1 MSSRKHLYCA
11 LALLLGTAL
20 PALACGP
27 DFPQQLLADRRDTL
41 LVLPEGTFD
50 FEVSRLSPAP
60 TDKFKAIE
68 AGPWEEPP
76 ALRDKVDHDSLLP
89 AEVEKVTR
97 ARKQPDAEKAYAE
110 GAGLSEELR
119 AYAAGAVAFS
129 TGQYPAALSRFNAVL
144 ALPATERVRRGTW
157 AAYMAG
163 RSLAKLNRNDDA
175 AAAFVRT
182 RELAQQGAADPLG
195 LAVASFGEQA
205 RLLLDRGETAKAIAL
220 YAEQAAH
227 DSRSGRAS
235 LLQIARKLIAQP
247 QQFDAQLSDPL
258 TQRLLIAYAFTR
270 SGELEENRADSE
282 MAKSSATPDKAAATL
297 PPAIEKLLKAIEA
310 RGLDKVSGVDRL
322 AALAYRAGRY
332 DLAEKYAMH
341 DDSALNWWIR
351 AKLALRKGD
360 STAAAQAYAKA
371 ANGFPQTEDWGTY
384 FAVESGSVGDMKPAC
399 RINGE
404 AATLALSRRDYREAM
419 DLLYRAGS
427 QYWTDMAYVA
437 ERVLSIDELKAYVDS
452 KVPASTVKPVATT
465 DASGE
470 DLIASDPATQLRALL
485 ARRLLRS
492 ARYDEAPV
500 YFDKTEL
507 QAKARELASARHAT
521 AQGGQIARASGFFA
535 VAKIER
541 SKGMELLGFEGD
553 PDFAQYAGSFDLNSP
568 FTYDAGYNA
577 VPHPRTDLKIIGD
590 YTSDDERSR
599 VASSKAAPLA
609 RYHYRLNAV
618 DDAGKS
624 ADLLPPHTQAFAAV
638 LCQATSWII
647 DREPAIAQKV
657 YTRYLKQGAYVKWGN
672 NFGRTCPDPDFTA
685 AEKRLSDQ
693 RLAYYKQQAR
703 HWAPWIGGA
712 IVLLIGLVFWR
723 RRRVR

>member
-1 MSSRKHLYCA
+1 MSSRKHLFCA
-11 LALLLGTAL
+11 LALLLGTAM

-41 LVLPEGTFD
+41 LALPEGTFD

-60 TDKFKAIE
+60 TDKFKVVE
-68 AGPWEEPP
+68 AGPWEQPT
-76 ALRDKVDHDSLLP
+76 ALRDKVDHDSLRP
-89 AEVEKVTR
+89 EEVEKVIR
-97 ARKQPDAEKAYAE
+97 ARSQSDAEKAYAE

-119 AYAAGAVAFS
+119 AYTAGAVAFS

-144 ALPATERVRRGTW
+144 ALPATERARRGTW

-175 AAAFVRT
+175 AAAFVHT

-227 DSRSGRAS
+227 NSTSGRAS

-247 QQFDAQLSDPL
+247 QQFDTQLNDPL
-258 TQRLLIAYAFTR
+258 TQRLLIAYALTR
-270 SGELEENRADSE
+270 SGELEENRYE
-282 MAKSSATPDKAAATL
+282 QEKSSATPVKPAVTL

-322 AALAYRAGRY
+322 AAFAYRSGRY
-332 DLAEKYAMH
+332 DLAEKYATH
-341 DDSALNWWIR
+341 DNSALNWWIR
-351 AKLALRKGD
+351 AKLAVRKGD
-360 STAAAQAYAKA
+360 TAAAAQAYAKA
-371 ANGFPQTEDWGTY
+371 ASSFPQTENWGAY
-384 FAVESGSVGDMKPAC
+384 FSAESGLGGDLKPAC

-427 QYWTDMAYVA
+427 DYWTDTAYVA
-437 ERVLSIDELKAYVDS
+437 ERVLSIDELKAYVDA
-452 KVPASTVKPVATT
+452 KVPASTAKPAATN
-465 DASGE
+465 ANGE
-470 DLIASDPATQLRALL
+470 DVVASDPATQLRALL

-492 ARYDEAPV
+492 ARFDEASV
-500 YFDKTEL
+500 YFDNAEL
-507 QAKARELASARHAT
+507 QGKSRELVSARHSSE
-521 AQGGQIARASGFFA
+521 QGGQIARARGFFA
-535 VAKIER
+535 AAKLER

-553 PDFAQYAGSFDLNSP
+553 PDYLLYEGAFDLNSP
-568 FTYDAGYNA
+568 FTYDAEYNA
-577 VPHPRTDLKIIGD
+577 VPHPRADLKIIGD

-618 DDAGKS
+618 DDASKS
-624 ADLLPPHTQAFAAV
+624 ADLLPPRTQAFAAV

-647 DREPAIAQKV
+647 DREPALAQNV
-657 YTRYLKQGAYVKWGN
+657 YTRYLKQGALVPWGAS
-672 NFGRTCPDPDFTA
+672 FGRTCPEPDFAA
-685 AEKRLSDQ
+685 AEKRLWDQ
-693 RLAYYKQQAR
+693 RMAFYKHQAR
-703 HWAPWIGGA
+703 HWAPWIGGVG
-712 IVLLIGLVFWR
+712 VLLIGLLFWR
-723 RRRVR
+723 RRRVTR

>member
-1 MSSRKHLYCA
+1 MSSRKHLFCA
-11 LALLLGTAL
+11 LALLLGTAM

-50 FEVSRLSPAP
+50 FEVSRLSPAL

-68 AGPWEEPP
+68 AGPWEEPT
-76 ALRDKVDHDSLLP
+76 ALRDKVDHDNLR
-89 AEVEKVTR
+89 AEELEKVTR
-97 ARKQPDAEKAYAE
+97 VRSQADAEKAYAE
-110 GAGLSEELR
+110 GVGLSEELR
-119 AYAAGAVAFS
+119 TYTAGAVAFS

-144 ALPATERVRRGTW
+144 ALPATERARRGTW

-227 DSRSGRAS
+227 NSTSGRAS

-247 QQFDAQLSDPL
+247 QQFDTELSDPL

-282 MAKSSATPDKAAATL
+282 LAKSSATPIKAATTL

-322 AALAYRAGRY
+322 AAFAYRAGRY

-360 STAAAQAYAKA
+360 TAAAAQAYAKA
-371 ANGFPQTEDWGTY
+371 ASSFPQTENWGAY
-384 FAVESGSVGDMKPAC
+384 FSAEIGSVVDLKPAC
-399 RINGE
+399 RVNGE

-427 QYWTDMAYVA
+427 QYWTDAAYVA
-437 ERVLSIDELKAYVDS
+437 ERVLSIDELKAYVDA
-452 KVPASTVKPVATT
+452 KVPASTAKPGATNP
-465 DASGE
+465 DGE

-492 ARYDEAPV
+492 ARYDEASV
-500 YFDKTEL
+500 YFDNAEL
-507 QAKARELASARHAT
+507 QGKSRELASARHASE
-521 AQGGQIARASGFFA
+521 QGAQIARARGFFA
-535 VAKIER
+535 AAKIER

-553 PDFAQYAGSFDLNSP
+553 PDFALYAGDFDLNSP

-618 DDAGKS
+618 DDAGRA
-624 ADLLPPHTQAFAAV
+624 ADLLPPRTQAFAAV

-647 DREPAIAQKV
+647 DREPAIAQNV
-657 YTRYLKQGAYVKWGN
+657 YARYLKQGALVPWGAS
-672 NFGRTCPDPDFTA
+672 FGRTCPEPDFAA
-685 AEKRLSDQ
+685 AEKRLWDQ
-693 RLAYYKQQAR
+693 RMAFYKHQAR

-712 IVLLIGLVFWR
+712 LIVLIGFIFWR